1 MKILIIDLLSPV
13 NHKKFNDK
21 VIEQFGLVADIDFL
35 SRLSYKNNSV
45 DNYFFKKRNFFSNKV
60 LNKLEHFLNMFYVK
74 KLFKKNRYD
83 ALYFLTYDT
92 ISSGIF
98 LSFFLTSLLRY

>member
-35 SRLSYKNNSV
+35 SRLSYKIIVSIIISSR
-45 DNYFFKKRNFFSNKV
+45 KEIFFSNKV

-98 LSFFLTSLLRY
+98 LSFF

>member
-74 KLFKKNRYD
+74 KLFKKNGYD

-98 LSFFLTSLLRY
+98 FKLFFDK